1 MIAYERVQIK
11 GGIIRYRTAHGWIS
25 EFQRDTKKYPLATL
39 LDITDSLDEEQ
50 QEKEDL
56 EEKQDNQ
63 ESKILKDFETRLE
76 VIPHLD
82 NQGNNENENISPSSP
97 KLLESCTLR
106 DGVCYL
112 LSRLHNSLQYLAGQI
127 KSHKIVLLKQIH
139 DILID
144 YFLQIL

>member
-11 GGIIRYRTAHGWIS
+11 GGIIRYLTAHGWIS

-39 LDITDSLDEEQ
+39 LDITDSLDEKQ

-56 EEKQDNQ
+56 EEKQNNQ
-63 ESKILKDFETRLE
+63 EIKILKDFETRLE
-76 VIPHLD
+76 VIPHVD
-82 NQGNNENENISPSSP
+82 NQGNNENENISSSP
-97 KLLESCTLR
+97 KLLESCRLR

-112 LSRLHNSLQYLAGQI
+112 LSRLHNSLQHLAGQI
-127 KSHKIVLLKQIH
+127 KSQKIVLLKQIH